1 MTVLLMLVFL
11 PGGGGGWG
19 LEEMNRLGADEM
31 NSDWCGGESLQGTVS
46 CKECST
52 PAGSEDLHSH
62 TRSYWQLRASAVGG
76 ELL

>member
-1 MTVLLMLVFL
+1 
-11 PGGGGGWG
+11 
-19 LEEMNRLGADEM
+19 M
-31 NSDWCGGESLQGTVS
+31 NSDWCGGESLQRTV
-46 CKECST
+46 ECSM